1 MGEGKGS
8 TMDSQLIPGRL
19 YARIRIVLL
28 LVFAGVPVCD
38 SINYP
43 ALLLQF
49 PGAALDQQAKR
60 DVAWVK
66 RGVMHSLLHLC
77 DLIMQSQL
85 SDYDKI
91 RTNIQTSISF
101 NMY

>member
-1 MGEGKGS
+1 
-8 TMDSQLIPGRL
+8 MDSQFIPGRFHS
-19 YARIRIVLL
+19 RIRIVLL
-28 LVFAGVPVCD
+28 LVFAGVQVCD
-38 SINYP
+38 SVDYP

-49 PGAALDQQAKR
+49 PRAAFDQQAEC
-60 DVAWVK
+60 DVAWLK

-85 SDYDKI
+85 SDYDEI
-91 RTNIQTSISF
+91 WTNIQTSFSF